1 MGIGTVVI
9 YSDPDRDAPF
19 VRAGD
24 EAVYIGPPMAS
35 ASFLAIEKLVEI
47 ARRTGAEA
55 VHPGYGFLSENADF
69 AAACAGA
76 GGGCVGS
83 PPEVIRRMG
92 SKIAAKEIMAA
103 AGVPVVPGFT
113 VGGLSAREIAD
124 RAATLGYPVLV
135 KASAGGGGKG
145 MRIVQSPDRLPTALE
160 AARREAAAAFG
171 DDALLIERSVD
182 RPRHVEVQI
191 LGDTHGTIP

>member
-1 MGIGTVVI
+1 MGLGSVVI
-9 YSDPDRDAPF
+9 YSGPARDAPF
-19 VRAGD
+19 VRGAD

-69 AAACAGA
+69 AATCADA
-76 GGGCVGS
+76 GVVLIGP

-92 SKIAAKEIMAA
+92 SKITAKEIMAA

-113 VGGLSAREIAD
+113 VGGLSARELAD
-124 RAATLGYPVLV
+124 RAAALGYPVLV

-145 MRIVQSPDRLPTALE
+145 MRVVQDRDRLPAALE
-160 AARREAAAAFG
+160 AARREAAAAVG
-171 DDALLIERSVD
+171 ED
-182 RPRHVEVQI
+182 RKS
-191 LGDTHGTIP
+191 T